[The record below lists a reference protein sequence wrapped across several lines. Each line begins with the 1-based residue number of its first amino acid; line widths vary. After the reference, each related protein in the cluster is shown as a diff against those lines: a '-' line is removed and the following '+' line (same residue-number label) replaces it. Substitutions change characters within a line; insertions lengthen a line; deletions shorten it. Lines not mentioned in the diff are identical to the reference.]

1 MLRDYITSNIFG
13 NAADIMY
20 LPNET
25 SIESHS
31 SLHSYYRD
39 IESSVSSYCWKISS
53 RPNTLLA
60 YSDSLPSVKA
70 VYAQSNFKDGIS
82 TAIHQHNHIEL
93 VYIVS
98 GNFQQQIADKDYYF
112 TENELILINEN
123 TPHYEHIES
132 EDAVILFLNIKNS
145 LFRTLFYDSSR
156 HPISGFIN
164 DLLLDKKEPYS
175 HLYFTPKTAG
185 SLKTPEILQQ
195 IIDEI
200 YRKEPGS
207 THILPGLIIRL
218 FTYIT
223 QEYRFSL
230 RREAKEHLNQL
241 MFNDIENFIRS
252 QCRDITIADLQD
264 RYHYN
269 SDYFNRFI
277 KKHSG
282 QTFQQFRQ
290 NIRLDRALQLITE
303 TDINIEDISRLSGYE
318 NIGFFY
324 RIFEKKYHIT
334 PGDMRKKSKYSSFR
348 AKQQ

>member
-1 MLRDYITSNIFG
+1 MLKKYIASTIFG
-13 NAADIMY
+13 NAANIMY
-20 LPNET
+20 LPAEDR
-25 SIESHS
+25 IESHS
-31 SLHSYYRD
+31 SLNSYYRD
-39 IESSVSSYCWKISS
+39 MESSVSSFCWKISS
-53 RPNTLLA
+53 CPNCLLA
-60 YSDSLPSVKA
+60 YSDSLTSDKA
-70 VYAQSNFKDGIS
+70 VYAQSNFTDEIS

-98 GNFQQQIADKDYYF
+98 GKFHQQIADKDYYF

-123 TPHYEHIES
+123 TPHCEHIKS
-132 EDAVILFLNIKNS
+132 GDAVVLFLNIKNS
-145 LFRTLFYDSSR
+145 LFRTLFYDSSK

-175 HLYFTPKTAG
+175 HLYFTPKTAS
-185 SLKTPEILQQ
+185 SLITPKILLQ

-200 YRKEPGS
+200 YKKEPGS

-223 QEYRFSL
+223 QEYQFSL
-230 RREAKEHLNQL
+230 RKEAKEHLNQL

-252 QCRDITIADLQD
+252 RCGNITISDLQN

-269 SDYFNRFI
+269 ADYFNRFI
-277 KKHSG
+277 RKHTG

-290 NIRLDRALQLITE
+290 NIRLEQALQLITE
-303 TDINIEDISRLSGYE
+303 TNINIEEISRLSGYE

-324 RIFEKKYHIT
+324 QIFEKKYHIT
-334 PGDMRKKSKYSSFR
+334 PGKMRKKSKFFSISS
-348 AKQQ
+348 